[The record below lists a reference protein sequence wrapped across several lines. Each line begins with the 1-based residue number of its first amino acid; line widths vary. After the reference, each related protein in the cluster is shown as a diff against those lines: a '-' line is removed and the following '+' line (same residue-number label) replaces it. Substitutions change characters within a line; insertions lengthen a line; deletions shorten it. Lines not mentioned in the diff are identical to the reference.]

1 MNLVVFSGYIGNI
14 QYRRVND
21 EFSVCD
27 FSLAWS
33 YKNKENEQITH
44 WFSFK
49 AYNKKAEFVNQYFHK
64 GDPIQ
69 ITGHLST
76 ESWETQE
83 GEKRLKTIVVVENV
97 EFPVGKKKEGSV
109 GSGGASQSE
118 SQADIMAPPPS
129 QGRTEMATSPDDA
142 DDLPFN

>member
-21 EFSVCD
+21 EFSICD

-33 YKNKENEQITH
+33 YKNKDNEQITH
-44 WFSFK
+44 WFTFK
-49 AYNKKAEFVNQYFHK
+49 AKNKKAEFINQYFHK

-83 GEKRLKTIVVVENV
+83 GEKRTKTVIVVDIV
-97 EFPVGKKKEGSV
+97 EFPIGKKKEGGP
-109 GSGGASQSE
+109 GSGEGSQPE
-118 SQADIMAPPPS
+118 SQASIMAPPPS

-142 DDLPFN
+142 DDLPF

>member
-64 GDPIQ
+64 GDPIS

-76 ESWETQE
+76 ESWDTQE
-83 GEKRLKTIVVVENV
+83 GEKRTKTVIVVDSV
-97 EFPVGKKKEGSV
+97 EFPIGKKKEGV
-109 GSGGASQSE
+109 QGSE
-118 SQADIMAPPPS
+118 SGVHSESPANLMAPPS
-129 QGRTEMATSPDDA
+129 QEGTQMASGDGDA
-142 DDLPFN
+142 DDLPF

>member
-33 YKNKENEQITH
+33 YKNKDNEQLTH
-44 WFSFK
+44 WFTFK

-69 ITGHLST
+69 VTGHLST

-83 GEKRLKTIVVVENV
+83 GEKRTKTIIVVENV
-97 EFPVGKKKEGSV
+97 EFPIGKKKDGVSGSE
-109 GSGGASQSE
+109 SGVQSE
-118 SQADIMAPPPS
+118 SPASIMAPPS
-129 QGRTEMATSPDDA
+129 QGGATMAASDGDA
-142 DDLPFN
+142 DDLPF